1 MGIDR
6 GGLLARITTVAIA
19 IGLASGCASQSPPLR
34 VENCG
39 IVAVSSP
46 TKYVCNGKVYTSFE
60 LTNLRQDIATK
71 TGR

>member
-1 MGIDR
+1 MR
-6 GGLLARITTVAIA
+6 TVPGGLFARIATVAVT
-19 IGLASGCASQSPPLR
+19 IGLSTSGCASQSTPPR

-60 LTNLRQDIATK
+60 LTNLRRETATK
-71 TGR
+71 